1 MGPRLQGYAVYKTP
15 NRNGMQ
21 VPALLNIKEETM
33 RRKSLVK
40 KSIAAVTAAI
50 LAMGTLTA
58 CGGGDAYNGYASA
71 YNKVT
76 ANGGM
81 EAKFNV
87 DLTMDGEDVT
97 SEGDFKLDTSGDNNI
112 LYYEMTTGD
121 NDIIQFSDGEYIYT
135 DMGDKK
141 SKYKLDSKPS
151 GGDSGKEETKASS
164 GTFNTSAFLNE
175 FSSFLEAGK
184 IKELGLLSPIEK
196 AVSSIKKE
204 GDTYNLTFSDALVK
218 KYLNTLVQN
227 ETGKDAAET
236 IQIDELND
244 FTYTATEKDGVLTG
258 VTYKGTLVVNVP
270 GSLLSSGEDAT
281 YDLDMNID
289 IEFVNPGDSVSIEL
303 PSTDGFEEV
312 K

>member
-1 MGPRLQGYAVYKTP
+1 M
-15 NRNGMQ
+15 NRRNVIKQ
-21 VPALLNIKEETM
+21 SLAALT
-33 RRKSLVK
+33 
-40 KSIAAVTAAI
+40 AAV
-50 LAMGTLTA
+50 LAMTTLTA
-58 CGGGDAYNGYASA
+58 CGGGGDYNGYASA

-81 EAKFNV
+81 EAKFDV
-87 DLTMDGEDVT
+87 DLEMDGEKVE

-112 LYYEMTTGD
+112 LYYEMSTGD

-135 DMGDKK
+135 DMGDAK
-141 SKYKLDSKPS
+141 SKYKLDSQPS
-151 GGDSGKEETKASS
+151 GGNQKVEEAKESTD
-164 GTFNTSAFLNE
+164 GFDTTAFLSE
-175 FSSFLEAGK
+175 FSSFMEAGK

-196 AVSSIKKE
+196 AAISSIKKN
-204 GDTYNLTFSDALVK
+204 GDTYELTFSDSLVK

-227 ETGKDAAET
+227 ETGKSADET

-244 FTYTATEKDGVLTG
+244 FTYKATEKDGVITNVEYSG
-258 VTYKGTLVVNVP
+258 VLKVNVP
-270 GSLLSSGEDAT
+270 GSLMSDGNDAE

-289 IEFVNPGDSVSIEL
+289 IEFVNPGSSVDVEL